1 MHKHGGE
8 GNYVLPIIAEI
19 NHNADIVKHEIF
31 GPILYVFKFSTLDL
45 GYESKPFLLEMAFWG
60 SDINNPIRI
69 F

>member
-1 MHKHGGE
+1 M
-8 GNYVLPIIAEI
+8 PIIAEI